1 MTVSF
6 NITHGAFAAD
16 PAFTAL
22 SIETATSHSTVAVCH
37 GGQTLSVTLSGNR
50 PGAGEV
56 YGAIDALLL
65 AAGIA
70 PADLQCIAF
79 GCGPGGFTGV
89 RIAAA
94 VTQGLAY
101 GLQIAVFRCSTLALL
116 AAGVGEAKAGC
127 AVIAAALDARQGEA
141 YIGFYRLINGSVTE
155 MLPDAICNPASF
167 RLAAVA
173 VAESCTSFYLAG
185 PGWSA
190 YPELLQGS
198 EGLLKQEDF
207 ALLPE
212 AVNLLSLAARAYS
225 AGTLTDAFG
234 AQPNYLR
241 DKVTD

>member
-1 MTVSF
+1 MTDVF
-6 NITHGAFAAD
+6 NIEMGSFAAA

-22 SIETATSHSTVAVCH
+22 GIETATSRSTVAVCYA
-37 GGQTLSVTLSGNR
+37 GKTYSVTLSGSR

-56 YGAIDALLL
+56 YGAVDALLQ
-65 AAGIA
+65 AAGIV

-101 GLQIAVFRCSTLALL
+101 GLQIPVFRCSTLALL
-116 AAGVGEAKAGC
+116 AASASGARAGS

-141 YIGFYRLINGSVTE
+141 YVGFYRVADGDVQQVRA
-155 MLPDAICNPASF
+155 DALCDPASV
-167 RLAAVA
+167 RLKTIAA
-173 VAESCTSFYLAG
+173 AEDISNFYLAG
-185 PGWSA
+185 PGWSV
-190 YPELLQGS
+190 YPELLEGAEDLVTG
-198 EGLLKQEDF
+198 EGL
-207 ALLPE
+207 ACLPE
-212 AVNLLSLAARAYS
+212 AVQLFPLAVAAQH
-225 AGTLTDAFG
+225 AGTLTDAFA